1 MEPKISFIVPI
12 YNVERYL
19 PQCLDSILTQ
29 ATLECETILV
39 DDGATDGSGAICDA
53 YGEKYDRVKVI
64 HKINGGL
71 SSARNAGMEIAEGEY
86 VCFVDADDYLAPG
99 GVEALLQWTAENTAD
114 IVFLQCDK
122 VYPDGTTEP
131 MADGVTISGIREK
144 TREQVLDFLSQ
155 CSKFPGSAW
164 AKLLRRDFLT
174 VRGLRFPDDRRL
186 SEDLGYCLD
195 AFLAAETFD
204 VLEAPF
210 YCYRQNREGSIT
222 STVTPRYYFDTALFV
237 TDTARRFHSP
247 TDSAAACALS
257 FAAYEYAIL
266 LWQQLFLSGEERT
279 RALRFLKEYRWVLQ
293 YGRSAKLRLVRL
305 AAAILGI
312 RGAAR
317 LLHAYMARR

>member
-1 MEPKISFIVPI
+1 MKPKISFIVPI

-19 PQCLDSILTQ
+19 PQCLDSILAQSTP
-29 ATLECETILV
+29 ECETILV

-53 YGEKYDRVKVI
+53 YGENDDRVMVI
-64 HKINGGL
+64 HKPNGGL
-71 SSARNAGMEIAEGEY
+71 SSARNAGMEIAAGEY

-99 GVEALLQWTAENTAD
+99 AVENLLRWTAENAAD

-122 VYPDGTTEP
+122 VYPDGSTEP
-131 MADGVTISGIREK
+131 MADGVTASGIRGK
-144 TREQVLDFLSQ
+144 SREQVLDFLSQ

-164 AKLLRRDFLT
+164 AKLWRRDFLIANA
-174 VRGLRFPDDRRL
+174 LAFPGDRRL

-195 AFLAAETFD
+195 AFLLAQTFD
-204 VLEAPF
+204 VLEFPF

-222 STVTPRYYFDTALFV
+222 SAVTPRYYFDTALFV
-237 TDTARRFHSP
+237 TDTAQRFPSA
-247 TDSAAACALS
+247 TDSAAVCALS

-266 LWQQLFLSGEERT
+266 LWQQLFLAGEER
-279 RALRFLKEYRWVLQ
+279 RGALRFLKEYHWVLKH
-293 YGRSAKLRLVRL
+293 GRSAKLRLVRL
-305 AAAILGI
+305 AAGVLGI